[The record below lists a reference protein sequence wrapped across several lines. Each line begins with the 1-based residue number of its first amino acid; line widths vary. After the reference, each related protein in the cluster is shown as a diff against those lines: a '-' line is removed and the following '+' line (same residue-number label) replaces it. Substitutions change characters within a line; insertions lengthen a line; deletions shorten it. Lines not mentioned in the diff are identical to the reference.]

1 MSKDDFEKG
10 LNLLLNNAYN
20 APTPNE
26 TFRSKLLDDLKDR
39 QRVNAGVRRT
49 KIITL
54 YSSFSAVAAV
64 VLFAFIPNI
73 GIFTNSDTK
82 TAINATQQ
90 FASTNKILDNAIQTN
105 NVTQLP
111 SAKPQATTQ
120 LASFTNNTTTSTP
133 TSFIPASAHAVN
145 AIDVYNPD
153 TAKWTTVEKGSSFT
167 ISDGTQVRTPLGATE
182 SVNFTIDNG
191 PSVMLDGMSQVAINN
206 NILALE
212 DGRAV
217 VSVNQDNKPV
227 TLQLENQDIN
237 LHPGAMVFATLD
249 NDNSYTSTGIPAP
262 MLVLLKGNA
271 TTVNGH
277 NTDLAQGRVY
287 ELFDTGTGR
296 YPSRKVGS
304 YENKRQFMPMI
315 DAVQAAYKSNK

>member
-10 LNLLLNNAYN
+10 LKLLLNNAYN
-20 APTPNE
+20 APNPNE
-26 TFRSKLLDDLKDR
+26 AFRSKLLEDLKGR
-39 QRVNAGVRRT
+39 QRMNAGVRKT

-73 GIFTNSDTK
+73 GIFTNSNSDSNIST
-82 TAINATQQ
+82 TQQ
-90 FASTNKILDNAIQTN
+90 FASTNKILNNAIKTN
-105 NVTQLP
+105 NVTQLSSSKSP
-111 SAKPQATTQ
+111 ITTQ
-120 LASFTNNTTTSTP
+120 LASFSNNTTTTNA
-133 TSFIPASAHAVN
+133 TSFIPTSAHAVN
-145 AIDVYNPD
+145 AVDVFNPD
-153 TAKWTTVEKGSSFT
+153 TTKWTTIEKGTSFV

-191 PSVMLDGMSQVAINN
+191 PSIMLDGMSQIAIYDNT
-206 NILALE
+206 LALE
-212 DGRAV
+212 DGRVV
-217 VSVNQDNKPV
+217 VSLNQENKPV

-237 LHPGAMVFATLD
+237 LHPGSMVFATLD

-271 TTVNGH
+271 TTENGH